1 MNHHNHS
8 HDHDHHSHDHGHHSH
23 EHEHH
28 NHSHDEEKRKF
39 GCSET
44 VRLSIMLCMITLFF
58 FLEITAGRITNSI
71 TLVTDS
77 FHMLSDVIALFIA
90 LISSRVCFHCFEVL
104 K

>member
-1 MNHHNHS
+1 MDDHN
-8 HDHDHHSHDHGHHSH
+8 HSHDHGHHSH
-23 EHEHH
+23 DHDQH
-28 NHSHDEEKRKF
+28 NHSHDNGHQKKF

-44 VRLSIMLCMITLFF
+44 VRLSIMLTMITLFF

-90 LISSRVCFHCFEVL
+90 LISSRV
-104 K
+104 